1 MGVMPDSAE
10 RMGRQAHESDWLDH
24 AVRAGLIAYGVV
36 HLMVA
41 WLALQLAFGSGG
53 EGAANSTGALHE
65 VAQQPMGAVL
75 IWLVAIGMSL
85 LVLWRLLEAALG
97 HRDEDGGTLLRKRLT
112 SLGKAI
118 LYGSIAVS
126 ALQVAMGAGSKG
138 SKGGSDST
146 TAKLMDLPAGAWIVA
161 AVGLAIIAYG
171 GNLIRRAWNDKFA
184 EHLTGKGKSGDSGR
198 AYLLFGKVGYN
209 AKGLAIGIVGG
220 LFVYAALT
228 HDAQK
233 SGGLDQ
239 ALQTILQQ
247 PYGQFLLAA
256 VAVGI
261 GCYGLFCFA
270 RARHL
275 SR

>member
-1 MGVMPDSAE
+1 MPSSAE
-10 RMGRQAHESDWLDH
+10 RMGREAHESDWLDH
-24 AVRAGLIAYGVV
+24 AIRAGLVAYGVV
-36 HLMVA
+36 HLMIA
-41 WLALQLAFGSGG
+41 WLALQLAFGQGG
-53 EGAANSTGALHE
+53 QGTANSTGAMQAL
-65 VAQQPMGAVL
+65 ARQPMGEVL
-75 IWLVAIGMSL
+75 IWLVAIGMFL

-97 HRDEDGGTLLRKRLT
+97 HRDEDGGKRLRKRLT

-118 LYGSIAVS
+118 LYGTVAVS
-126 ALQVAMGAGSKG
+126 ALRVAMGAGSK
-138 SKGGSDST
+138 SQGGSDST
-146 TAKLMDLPAGAWIVA
+146 TAKLMDLPAGVWIVA

-171 GNLIRRAWNDKFA
+171 GNMIRRAWNDKFA
-184 EHLTGKGKSGDSGR
+184 EHLDAEGKSGDSGR
-198 AYLLFGKVGYN
+198 AYLMFGKVGYN
-209 AKGLAIGIVGG
+209 AKGLAIGIIGG

-239 ALQTILQQ
+239 ALHTVLEQ
-247 PYGQFLLAA
+247 PFGQFLLAA

-261 GCYGLFCFA
+261 ACYGLFCFA

>member
-1 MGVMPDSAE
+1 MGVMPSSAE
-10 RMGRQAHESDWLDH
+10 RMGREAHESDWLDH
-24 AVRAGLIAYGVV
+24 AIRAGLVAYGVV
-36 HLMVA
+36 HLMIA
-41 WLALQLAFGSGG
+41 WLALQLAFGQGG
-53 EGAANSTGALHE
+53 QGTANSTGAMHQL
-65 VAQQPMGAVL
+65 AQQPMGEVL
-75 IWLVAIGMSL
+75 IWLVTVGMFL

-97 HRDEDGGTLLRKRLT
+97 HRDEDGGKRLRKRLT

-118 LYGSIAVS
+118 LYGAVAVS
-126 ALQVAMGAGSKG
+126 ALRVAMGAGSK
-138 SKGGSDST
+138 SQGGSDST
-146 TAKLMDLPAGAWIVA
+146 TAKLMDLPAGVWIVA

-171 GNLIRRAWNDKFA
+171 GNMIRRAWNDKFA
-184 EHLTGKGKSGDSGR
+184 EHLDAEGKSGDSGR
-198 AYLLFGKVGYN
+198 AYLMFGKVGYN
-209 AKGLAIGIVGG
+209 AKGLAIGIIGG

-239 ALQTILQQ
+239 ALHTVLEQ
-247 PYGQFLLAA
+247 PFGQFLLAA

>member
-1 MGVMPDSAE
+1 MGVMPSSAE
-10 RMGRQAHESDWLDH
+10 RMGREAHESDWLDH
-24 AVRAGLIAYGVV
+24 AIRAGLVAYGVV
-36 HLMVA
+36 HLMIA
-41 WLALQLAFGSGG
+41 WLALQLAFGQGG
-53 EGAANSTGALHE
+53 QGTANSTGAMHQL
-65 VAQQPMGAVL
+65 AQQPMGEVL
-75 IWLVAIGMSL
+75 IWLVTVGMFL

-97 HRDEDGGTLLRKRLT
+97 HRDEDGGKRLRKRLT

-118 LYGSIAVS
+118 IYGTVAVS
-126 ALQVAMGAGSKG
+126 ALRVAMGAGSK
-138 SKGGSDST
+138 SQGGSDSL
-146 TAKLMDLPAGAWIVA
+146 TAKLMDLPAGVWIVG

-171 GNLIRRAWNDKFA
+171 GNMIRRAWNDKFA
-184 EHLTGKGKSGDSGR
+184 EHLDAEGKSGDSGR
-198 AYLLFGKVGYN
+198 AYLMFGKVGYN
-209 AKGLAIGIVGG
+209 AKGLAIGIIGG

-228 HDAQK
+228 HNAQK

-239 ALQTILQQ
+239 ALHTVLEQ
-247 PYGQFLLAA
+247 PFGQFLLAA